1 MKKSRIAAALMA
13 CLLATVS
20 SAATARAEGD
30 DYSTIIESVQ
40 VKKYLVMKKGVS
52 APSVTFRYTL
62 APGQAVAGT
71 EGTYEIKAG
80 PAGAVFAASN
90 STALT
95 VSFTPDDSLT
105 AEASAPSGSTIQ
117 FATADTSDEAYAEK
131 TLTVDLSRV
140 TFPAAGIYR
149 YVVTEQASGMVGITS
164 DSVNKRYLDIFVHK
178 SDRTD
183 EDTYDP
189 GSAVIRVNSGAPD
202 ADGNAGAAVKS
213 TGFTNR
219 YDTDSLRFSKSVTGN
234 QASGNQYF
242 RFTVKLTGAR
252 TSGDGDTRM
261 GVDGT
266 FDAQPAENMATV
278 YDAEVMAQANDGVEY
293 VTLEQLRSGKD
304 FYIKGG
310 QTVLL
315 TGIPRGMGY
324 TVTAANEDYEPSV
337 EITGDTEGCTVDGGS
352 VTDSSL
358 TQDTVLAFLNA
369 RNDQIPSTGVTAAFA
384 IPAAALLTGLAGL
397 VLLAARRIRKRASE
411 GNGIE

>member
-1 MKKSRIAAALMA
+1 
-13 CLLATVS
+13 
-20 SAATARAEGD
+20 
-30 DYSTIIESVQ
+30 
-40 VKKYLVMKKGVS
+40 
-52 APSVTFRYTL
+52 
-62 APGQAVAGT
+62 
-71 EGTYEIKAG
+71 
-80 PAGAVFAASN
+80 
-90 STALT
+90 
-95 VSFTPDDSLT
+95 
-105 AEASAPSGSTIQ
+105 
-117 FATADTSDEAYAEK
+117 
-131 TLTVDLSRV
+131 
-140 TFPAAGIYR
+140 
-149 YVVTEQASGMVGITS
+149 MVGITS